1 MLYSHGTNNQCVM
14 RKASTAA
21 TIGCR
26 AVGAAAREE
35 GSDVGVEVE
44 GFSNHRC
51 TNTVKRAMPPKS
63 KPAAAPAPSP
73 ARAADL
79 DPVAGPGANGSAA
92 DLDPVAGPGANGS
105 AEGFQIIYSGQPPDC
120 SMLTSAS
127 EPGQLVFAFGD
138 CMTKVSQ
145 SFAHIHNCVT
155 WLRDQDIRLDTPE
168 IMAQVKVVLKQA
180 CSANDESIDRFARVL
195 RNLLSVEVLPA
206 HFTVTNSISV
216 PFHNTGD
223 VVDGQFHVQKA
234 RLWYAGVVVGKRNP
248 SCEKSYRV
256 FWLGQPPK
264 KKKTLRKSAMDV
276 RTLIAIASCGMQPQ
290 GK

>member
-1 MLYSHGTNNQCVM
+1 
-14 RKASTAA
+14 
-21 TIGCR
+21 
-26 AVGAAAREE
+26 
-35 GSDVGVEVE
+35 
-44 GFSNHRC
+44 
-51 TNTVKRAMPPKS
+51 MPPKS
-63 KPAAAPAPSP
+63 NTSAAAAPAP
-73 ARAADL
+73 AAKKSKLAD
-79 DPVAGPGANGSAA
+79 ANGSVH
-92 DLDPVAGPGANGS
+92 D
-105 AEGFQIIYSGQPPDC
+105 FQIIYSGGATDC
-120 SMLTSAS
+120 LSLTSKS
-127 EPGQLVFAFGD
+127 EPGELVFAFGD

-155 WLRDQDIRLDTPE
+155 WLRMQDIRLNTPA

-180 CSANDESIDRFARVL
+180 CRSANDESIDRFARVL

-248 SCEKSYRV
+248 SCELSYRV

-264 KKKTLRKSAMDV
+264 KKK
-276 RTLIAIASCGMQPQ
+276 PF
-290 GK
+290 